1 MWYLVSGKGFW
12 CFQILLEGFFIEKI
26 HGMEM
31 IVWIRILD
39 KYWKYQK
46 NWGKKEEEEEVVVV
60 VVEFE
65 SFLQIWKGNIL
76 IFCVCKRDVIT
87 LEKEN

>member
-1 MWYLVSGKGFW
+1 MYLVSGKGLW
-12 CFQILLEGFFIEKI
+12 CFQILLE
-26 HGMEM
+26 GMEM

-39 KYWKYQK
+39 QYWKYQK
-46 NWGKKEEEEEVVVV
+46 NWGKKEEEEEEEVVVV

-65 SFLQIWKGNIL
+65 SFLQIWKGNPL